1 MSFVTVA
8 VGAFSSIQQGRLAKE
23 QGRAQQAMLD
33 YQAQVEQDNAM
44 KLAAIIRRAGRR
56 QVGASVAGYA
66 GAGARVGEGSAAL
79 VEREITEAVEQ
90 DAFQALLEGGRRA
103 SGLQV
108 EGAGAAAAGRAAQAA
123 GYAGAINTALT
134 GGYSAMR
141 ASGWRTKGPG
151 FSGQQMPA
159 PVESRTVGFDTP
171 RPGSY

>member
-8 VGAFSSIQQGRLAKE
+8 VGALTSIQQGRLAKE
-23 QGRAQQAMLD
+23 QGRAQQALSD
-33 YQAQVEQDNAM
+33 YQAQVEQDNAL

-66 GAGARVGEGSAAL
+66 GAGVKVGEGSAGM

-103 SGLQV
+103 AGLRV
-108 EGAGAAAAGRAAQAA
+108 EGAGSAAAGRAAQAA
-123 GYAGAINTALT
+123 GYLQATNSALA
-134 GGYSAMR
+134 GGYGALR
-141 ASGWRTKGPG
+141 ASGWRTRGPG
-151 FSGQQMPA
+151 FSGQQMAA
-159 PVESRTVGFDTP
+159 PVETRTVGFDTP